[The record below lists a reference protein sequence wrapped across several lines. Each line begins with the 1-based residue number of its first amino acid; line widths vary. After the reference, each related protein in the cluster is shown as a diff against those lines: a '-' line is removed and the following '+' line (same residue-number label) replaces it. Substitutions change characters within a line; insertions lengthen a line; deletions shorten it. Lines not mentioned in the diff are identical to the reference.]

1 MTLKPLAT
9 LLMLVTLNVAGATAT
24 VSARTS
30 ESVDAAAARYAEAL
44 KSGTAKDVAAFFAE
58 DGELQLPGLDAV
70 RGPAAID
77 AFIAP
82 MAAAGVV
89 DACTMQSDLTTL
101 AGNTATQF
109 GHYAQTGGERGKEHR
124 TYTGRFAA
132 LWRWDDGRWRIVR
145 LLMQPKP

>member
-1 MTLKPLAT
+1 MQTRSLAALFI
-9 LLMLVTLNVAGATAT
+9 LLALNVAGATPGH
-24 VSARTS
+24 SS
-30 ESVDAAAARYAEAL
+30 QGVDAAAAAYAEAL
-44 KSGTAKDVAAFFAE
+44 KSGTPKDVAAFFAE
-58 DGELQLPGLDAV
+58 DGELQLPGMDAV

-89 DACTMQSDLTTL
+89 DACTMQSDLTTVS
-101 AGNTATQF
+101 GDTAAQF
-109 GHYAQTGGERGKEHR
+109 GHYAQTGGERGKEHH

-132 LWRWDDGRWRIVR
+132 LWRWEGGRWRIVR